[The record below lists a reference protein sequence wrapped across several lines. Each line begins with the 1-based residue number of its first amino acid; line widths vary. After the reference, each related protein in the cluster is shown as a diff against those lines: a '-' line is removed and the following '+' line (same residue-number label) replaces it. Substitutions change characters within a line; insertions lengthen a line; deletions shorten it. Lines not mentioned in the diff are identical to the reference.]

1 MRRQRFPGILP
12 QKTQSRVASLL
23 STLSPKLLWQLALE
37 QLDIAIVIKHANGE
51 MIYAN
56 QRFCDLIECSK
67 EDIIGRKIEE
77 VLPQK
82 NYEQQK
88 ALLEKERE
96 KQLSGKSG
104 VYDLELEVA
113 SGKTK
118 TVRIHVSP
126 IFDRDKNYLGSIGIA
141 TDVSREA
148 SALKAVSNAEALL
161 AAVFHVANVGLCI
174 TDSEGRVIAANPAHS
189 KIDGYTQEELVGELF
204 TKVLPPELREDALK
218 LHHEY
223 MAGEWDNISGEW
235 QVLHKNGTRRD
246 VAVSVAR
253 LILDDGRKF
262 RVSALTD
269 LTEQK
274 LIERQL
280 RYQAQLLENVSDAVI
295 AVDNNHIIT
304 SWNTAAEKLYGWT
317 AAEVLGK
324 HLYHILSYKYLNGES
339 EETIAE
345 TALKTGKW
353 VGEVLDR
360 RKDGT
365 EVIVEARVSQ
375 IHNEK
380 DEVIGLVSVN
390 RDITEQKQIE
400 RQLRYQAQLLENVSD
415 AVIAIDNDY
424 RITSWNTAA
433 EKLYG
438 WTAAEVLGKHLFEV
452 TQYRHLNGES
462 EETLK
467 EALLKAGKWIGEFLE
482 KRKDGTEI
490 IVEACI
496 SYLRNEKGE
505 IIGAVGIK
513 RDVTEQKQIERQ
525 LRYQAQ
531 LLENVSDA
539 VMAVDNDCIITSWNA
554 AAEKLYGWTATE
566 VMGKKLYPVLP
577 TTYLNGASEQD
588 AIKAMQSAGKWVGEV
603 AQKRK
608 DGTEVIVEACVSYLR
623 NEKGN
628 IIGMVS
634 INRDIT
640 EQKRYA
646 EERQRLYEQLQHLQ
660 KMESIGRLAGGIAHD
675 FNNILAAILGNVK
688 MATEKTTDEKV
699 TKYLSRIKA
708 ASERASALTQ
718 QLLGFARQGKYVPA
732 PVDLFDCVRNVVEM
746 LEHTIDKRIEVV
758 VEPASMPTKV
768 IGDRT
773 QLEQVIL
780 NIAINAV
787 DAIMPT
793 LEKKQHGVLRFAWR
807 SGVREDIKAT
817 NPHLLTSQPYFCLAI
832 SDSGIGIPKEIQKK
846 IFEPFFTTKE
856 IGKGTGLGL
865 AMVYGIMQNHH
876 GAVYVE
882 SEVGR
887 GATFEL
893 YFPQVL
899 ESQTENGV
907 KETYIN
913 QKLMS
918 NKRVL
923 IVDDE
928 DMLRELLTEQLT
940 EAGYAV
946 CEASNGVEA
955 IEVLKRLQAEQV
967 RVDAVVLDMN
977 MPKMDG
983 AKAFAEIR
991 ALFPRMPIL
1000 IATGYAQDEMVQ
1012 KVVESGANGVLVKP
1026 YDAEALFEKLNE
1038 ILKVRA

>member
-1 MRRQRFPGILP
+1 
-12 QKTQSRVASLL
+12 
-23 STLSPKLLWQLALE
+23 
-37 QLDIAIVIKHANGE
+37 
-51 MIYAN
+51 
-56 QRFCDLIECSK
+56 
-67 EDIIGRKIEE
+67 
-77 VLPQK
+77 
-82 NYEQQK
+82 
-88 ALLEKERE
+88 
-96 KQLSGKSG
+96 
-104 VYDLELEVA
+104 
-113 SGKTK
+113 
-118 TVRIHVSP
+118 
-126 IFDRDKNYLGSIGIA
+126 
-141 TDVSREA
+141 
-148 SALKAVSNAEALL
+148 
-161 AAVFHVANVGLCI
+161 
-174 TDSEGRVIAANPAHS
+174 
-189 KIDGYTQEELVGELF
+189 
-204 TKVLPPELREDALK
+204 
-218 LHHEY
+218 
-223 MAGEWDNISGEW
+223 
-235 QVLHKNGTRRD
+235 
-246 VAVSVAR
+246 
-253 LILDDGRKF
+253 
-262 RVSALTD
+262 
-269 LTEQK
+269 
-274 LIERQL
+274 
-280 RYQAQLLENVSDAVI
+280 
-295 AVDNNHIIT
+295 
-304 SWNTAAEKLYGWT
+304 
-317 AAEVLGK
+317 
-324 HLYHILSYKYLNGES
+324 
-339 EETIAE
+339 
-345 TALKTGKW
+345 
-353 VGEVLDR
+353 
-360 RKDGT
+360 
-365 EVIVEARVSQ
+365 
-375 IHNEK
+375 
-380 DEVIGLVSVN
+380 
-390 RDITEQKQIE
+390 
-400 RQLRYQAQLLENVSD
+400 
-415 AVIAIDNDY
+415 
-424 RITSWNTAA
+424 
-433 EKLYG
+433 
-438 WTAAEVLGKHLFEV
+438 
-452 TQYRHLNGES
+452 
-462 EETLK
+462 
-467 EALLKAGKWIGEFLE
+467 
-482 KRKDGTEI
+482 
-490 IVEACI
+490 
-496 SYLRNEKGE
+496 
-505 IIGAVGIK
+505 
-513 RDVTEQKQIERQ
+513 
-525 LRYQAQ
+525 
-531 LLENVSDA
+531 
-539 VMAVDNDCIITSWNA
+539 
-554 AAEKLYGWTATE
+554 
-566 VMGKKLYPVLP
+566 
-577 TTYLNGASEQD
+577 
-588 AIKAMQSAGKWVGEV
+588 
-603 AQKRK
+603 
-608 DGTEVIVEACVSYLR
+608 VIVEACVSYLR

-807 SGVREDIKAT
+807 SGVREEIKDV
-817 NPHLLTSQPYFCLAI
+817 NKHLLLDQPYFCLAI
-832 SDSGIGIPKEIQKK
+832 SDSGVGIPKEIQKK

>member
-1 MRRQRFPGILP
+1 MKRQRFPDILP
-12 QKTQSRVASLL
+12 QKTQSRATSLL
-23 STLSPKLLWQLALE
+23 STLSPELLWQLALE

-67 EDIIGRKIEE
+67 EDIIGKKVED

-82 NYEQQK
+82 NYDQQK

-96 KQLSGKSG
+96 KRLSGKAG

-113 SGKTK
+113 SGRTK
-118 TVRIHVSP
+118 TVRIHASP
-126 IFDRDKNYLGSIGIA
+126 IFDCDKNYLGSIAIL
-141 TDVSREA
+141 TDVSQEK
-148 SALKAVSNAEALL
+148 SALKSASDAQALL
-161 AAVFHVANVGLCI
+161 AAVFNVARVGLCI
-174 TDSEGRVIAANPAHS
+174 TDSDGVVVAANPAHS
-189 KIDGYTQEELVGELF
+189 KIDGYTQEELVGEVF
-204 TKVLPPELREDALK
+204 TKVLPPELREDTLR

-223 MAGEWDNISGEW
+223 MAGELNDMSGEW

-246 VAVSVAR
+246 VFVNTAKLTLDNGQQFKVTAV
-253 LILDDGRKF
+253 
-262 RVSALTD
+262 TD
-269 LTEQK
+269 LTEGK

-280 RYQAQLLENVSDAVI
+280 RYQAQLLENVSDAVM
-295 AVDNNHIIT
+295 AVDNDYIIT

-365 EVIVEARVSQ
+365 EVIVEACV
-375 IHNEK
+375 
-380 DEVIGLVSVN
+380 
-390 RDITEQKQIE
+390 
-400 RQLRYQAQLLENVSD
+400 
-415 AVIAIDNDY
+415 
-424 RITSWNTAA
+424 
-433 EKLYG
+433 
-438 WTAAEVLGKHLFEV
+438 
-452 TQYRHLNGES
+452 
-462 EETLK
+462 
-467 EALLKAGKWIGEFLE
+467 
-482 KRKDGTEI
+482 
-490 IVEACI
+490 

-505 IIGAVGIK
+505 IIGAVCIK

-539 VMAVDNDCIITSWNA
+539 VMAVDNDYIITSWNR
-554 AAEKLYGWTATE
+554 AAEKLYGWTAAE
-566 VMGKKLYPVLP
+566 VLGKNIYRVLP

-603 AQKRK
+603 IQKRK
-608 DGTEVIVEACVSYLR
+608 DGTEVITEACVSQIH
-623 NEKGN
+623 NEKDEV
-628 IIGMVS
+628 IGLVS

-640 EQKRYA
+640 EQKRHA

-708 ASERASALTQ
+708 ASERASELTQ
-718 QLLGFARQGKYVPA
+718 QLLGFARQGKYVPE
-732 PVDLFDCVRNVVEM
+732 PIDLFDCVRNVVEM
-746 LEHTIDKRIEVV
+746 LEHAIDKRIEVV
-758 VEPASMPTKV
+758 VEPPSLPTKV

-780 NIAINAV
+780 NLAVNAI
-787 DAIMPT
+787 DAMMPT
-793 LEKKQHGVLRFAWR
+793 LEKKQSGVLRFSWG
-807 SGVREDIKAT
+807 SGVREEIKT
-817 NPHLLTSQPYFCLAI
+817 INTHLLPNQPYLCLAV
-832 SDSGIGIPKEIQKK
+832 SDSGIGIPKDIQKK

-876 GAVYVE
+876 GAVHVE
-882 SEVGR
+882 SEVGK
-887 GATFEL
+887 GTTFEL
-893 YFPQVL
+893 YFPELL

-907 KETYIN
+907 TGTYIN
-913 QKLMS
+913 QKLMN

-940 EAGYAV
+940 EASYAV
-946 CEASNGVEA
+946 CEACNGAEA

-983 AKAFAEIR
+983 ARAFAEIR

-1000 IATGYAQDEMVQ
+1000 IATGYAEDEMVQ

-1026 YDAEALFEKLNE
+1026 YDAEALFEKLSE
-1038 ILKVRA
+1038 ILKMRA

>member
-1 MRRQRFPGILP
+1 MRRQRFPDILP

-23 STLSPKLLWQLALE
+23 STLSPELLWQLALE

-96 KQLSGKSG
+96 KRLSGKSG
-104 VYDLELEVA
+104 VYDLEVEVS

-118 TVRIHVSP
+118 TVRIHASP

-174 TDSEGRVIAANPAHS
+174 TDSEGKVIAANPAHS

-324 HLYHILSYKYLNGES
+324 HLFEVTQYRHLNGES

-365 EVIVEARVSQ
+365 EVIVEACV
-375 IHNEK
+375 
-380 DEVIGLVSVN
+380 
-390 RDITEQKQIE
+390 
-400 RQLRYQAQLLENVSD
+400 
-415 AVIAIDNDY
+415 
-424 RITSWNTAA
+424 
-433 EKLYG
+433 
-438 WTAAEVLGKHLFEV
+438 
-452 TQYRHLNGES
+452 
-462 EETLK
+462 
-467 EALLKAGKWIGEFLE
+467 
-482 KRKDGTEI
+482 
-490 IVEACI
+490 

-539 VMAVDNDCIITSWNA
+539 VIAVDNDYIITSWNR

-566 VMGKKLYPVLP
+566 VLGKNIYRVLP

-603 AQKRK
+603 VQKRK

-718 QLLGFARQGKYVPA
+718 QLLGFARRGKYVPA

-807 SGVREDIKAT
+807 SGVREEIKDV
-817 NPHLLTSQPYFCLAI
+817 NKHLLLDQPYFCLAI
-832 SDSGIGIPKEIQKK
+832 SDSGVGIPKEIQKK

-928 DMLRELLTEQLT
+928 DMLRELLMEQLT

>member
-1 MRRQRFPGILP
+1 MKRQRFPDILP

-88 ALLEKERE
+88 ALLEKEHE
-96 KQLSGKSG
+96 KRLSGKSS
-104 VYDLELEVA
+104 VYDLEVEVS

-118 TVRIHVSP
+118 TVRIHASP
-126 IFDRDKNYLGSIGIA
+126 IFDCDKNYLGSISIA

-174 TDSEGRVIAANPAHS
+174 TDSEGKVIAANPAHS

-324 HLYHILSYKYLNGES
+324 HLFEVTQYRHLNGES

-365 EVIVEARVSQ
+365 EVIVEACISYLR
-375 IHNEK
+375 NEK
-380 DEVIGLVSVN
+380 GEIIGAVCIK
-390 RDITEQKQIE
+390 RDVTEKKQIE

-415 AVIAIDNDY
+415 AVIAVDNDY
-424 RITSWNTAA
+424 
-433 EKLYG
+433 
-438 WTAAEVLGKHLFEV
+438 
-452 TQYRHLNGES
+452 
-462 EETLK
+462 
-467 EALLKAGKWIGEFLE
+467 
-482 KRKDGTEI
+482 
-490 IVEACI
+490 
-496 SYLRNEKGE
+496 
-505 IIGAVGIK
+505 
-513 RDVTEQKQIERQ
+513 
-525 LRYQAQ
+525 
-531 LLENVSDA
+531 
-539 VMAVDNDCIITSWNA
+539 IITSWNA
-554 AAEKLYGWTATE
+554 AAEKLYGWTAAE
-566 VMGKKLYPVLP
+566 VLGKKLYPVLP

-718 QLLGFARQGKYVPA
+718 KLLGFARQGKYVPA

-807 SGVREDIKAT
+807 SGVREEIKDV
-817 NPHLLTSQPYFCLAI
+817 NKHLLLDQPYFCLAI

-918 NKRVL
+918 NKRIL

-1000 IATGYAQDEMVQ
+1000 IVTGYAQDEMVQ

>member
-1 MRRQRFPGILP
+1 MKRQRFPDILP

-23 STLSPKLLWQLALE
+23 STLSPELLWQLALE

-118 TVRIHVSP
+118 TVRIHASP
-126 IFDRDKNYLGSIGIA
+126 IFDCDKNYLGSISIA

-174 TDSEGRVIAANPAHS
+174 TDSEGKVIAANPAHS

-438 WTAAEVLGKHLFEV
+438 WTAAEV
-452 TQYRHLNGES
+452 
-462 EETLK
+462 
-467 EALLKAGKWIGEFLE
+467 
-482 KRKDGTEI
+482 
-490 IVEACI
+490 
-496 SYLRNEKGE
+496 
-505 IIGAVGIK
+505 
-513 RDVTEQKQIERQ
+513 
-525 LRYQAQ
+525 
-531 LLENVSDA
+531 
-539 VMAVDNDCIITSWNA
+539 
-554 AAEKLYGWTATE
+554 
-566 VMGKKLYPVLP
+566 MGKKLYPVLP

-807 SGVREDIKAT
+807 SGVREEIKDV
-817 NPHLLTSQPYFCLAI
+817 NKHLLLDQPYFCLAI

>member
-23 STLSPKLLWQLALE
+23 STLSPELLWQLALE

-324 HLYHILSYKYLNGES
+324 
-339 EETIAE
+339 
-345 TALKTGKW
+345 
-353 VGEVLDR
+353 
-360 RKDGT
+360 
-365 EVIVEARVSQ
+365 
-375 IHNEK
+375 
-380 DEVIGLVSVN
+380 
-390 RDITEQKQIE
+390 
-400 RQLRYQAQLLENVSD
+400 
-415 AVIAIDNDY
+415 
-424 RITSWNTAA
+424 
-433 EKLYG
+433 
-438 WTAAEVLGKHLFEV
+438 
-452 TQYRHLNGES
+452 
-462 EETLK
+462 
-467 EALLKAGKWIGEFLE
+467 
-482 KRKDGTEI
+482 
-490 IVEACI
+490 
-496 SYLRNEKGE
+496 
-505 IIGAVGIK
+505 
-513 RDVTEQKQIERQ
+513 
-525 LRYQAQ
+525 
-531 LLENVSDA
+531 
-539 VMAVDNDCIITSWNA
+539 
-554 AAEKLYGWTATE
+554 
-566 VMGKKLYPVLP
+566 KLYPVLP

-623 NEKGN
+623 NEKGD

-807 SGVREDIKAT
+807 SGVREEIKDV
-817 NPHLLTSQPYFCLAI
+817 NKHLLLDQPYFCLAI

>member
-1 MRRQRFPGILP
+1 MRRQRFPDILP

-23 STLSPKLLWQLALE
+23 STLSPELLWQLALE

-96 KQLSGKSG
+96 KWLSGKSG

-118 TVRIHVSP
+118 TVRIHASP
-126 IFDRDKNYLGSIGIA
+126 IFDRDKNYLGSISIV

-174 TDSEGRVIAANPAHS
+174 TDSEGKVIAANPAHS

-274 LIERQL
+274 QIERQL

-317 AAEVLGK
+317 A
-324 HLYHILSYKYLNGES
+324 
-339 EETIAE
+339 T
-345 TALKTGKW
+345 
-353 VGEVLDR
+353 
-360 RKDGT
+360 
-365 EVIVEARVSQ
+365 
-375 IHNEK
+375 
-380 DEVIGLVSVN
+380 
-390 RDITEQKQIE
+390 
-400 RQLRYQAQLLENVSD
+400 
-415 AVIAIDNDY
+415 
-424 RITSWNTAA
+424 
-433 EKLYG
+433 
-438 WTAAEVLGKHLFEV
+438 EVLGKHLFEV

-467 EALLKAGKWIGEFLE
+467 EALLKAGKWVGEVLDR
-482 KRKDGTEI
+482 RKDGTEV
-490 IVEACI
+490 IVEACV

-539 VMAVDNDCIITSWNA
+539 VMAVDNDYIITSWNA

-566 VMGKKLYPVLP
+566 VLGKNIYRVLP

-588 AIKAMQSAGKWVGEV
+588 AIKAMQATGKWVGEV
-603 AQKRK
+603 VQKRK

-832 SDSGIGIPKEIQKK
+832 SDSGVGIPKEIQKK

>member
-23 STLSPKLLWQLALE
+23 STLSPELLWQLALE

-88 ALLEKERE
+88 ALLEKEHE
-96 KQLSGKSG
+96 KRLSGKSS
-104 VYDLELEVA
+104 VYDLEVEVS

-118 TVRIHVSP
+118 TVRIHASP

-141 TDVSREA
+141 TDVSRETT
-148 SALKAVSNAEALL
+148 ALKAVSNAEALL

-262 RVSALTD
+262 RVSVLTD

-438 WTAAEVLGKHLFEV
+438 WTAAEV
-452 TQYRHLNGES
+452 
-462 EETLK
+462 
-467 EALLKAGKWIGEFLE
+467 
-482 KRKDGTEI
+482 
-490 IVEACI
+490 
-496 SYLRNEKGE
+496 
-505 IIGAVGIK
+505 
-513 RDVTEQKQIERQ
+513 
-525 LRYQAQ
+525 
-531 LLENVSDA
+531 
-539 VMAVDNDCIITSWNA
+539 
-554 AAEKLYGWTATE
+554 
-566 VMGKKLYPVLP
+566 MGKKLYPVLP

-623 NEKGN
+623 NEKGD

-807 SGVREDIKAT
+807 SGVREEIKDV
-817 NPHLLTSQPYFCLAI
+817 NKHLLLDQPYFCLAI

>member
-1 MRRQRFPGILP
+1 MSALTSVGLYQRRQYGSIIITLNMKRQRFPDILP
-12 QKTQSRVASLL
+12 QKTQSRATSLL
-23 STLSPKLLWQLALE
+23 STLSPELLWQLALE

-67 EDIIGRKIEE
+67 EDIIGKKVED

-82 NYEQQK
+82 NYDQQK

-96 KQLSGKSG
+96 KRLSGKAG

-113 SGKTK
+113 SGRTK
-118 TVRIHVSP
+118 TVRIHASP
-126 IFDRDKNYLGSIGIA
+126 IFDCDKNYLGSIAIL
-141 TDVSREA
+141 TDVSQEK
-148 SALKAVSNAEALL
+148 SALKSASDAQALL
-161 AAVFHVANVGLCI
+161 AAVFNVARVGLCI
-174 TDSEGRVIAANPAHS
+174 TDSDGVVVAANPAHS
-189 KIDGYTQEELVGELF
+189 KIDGYTQEELVGEVF
-204 TKVLPPELREDALK
+204 TKVLPPELREDTLR

-223 MAGEWDNISGEW
+223 MAGELNDMSGEW

-246 VAVSVAR
+246 VFVNTAKLTLDNGQQFKVTAV
-253 LILDDGRKF
+253 
-262 RVSALTD
+262 TD
-269 LTEQK
+269 LTEGK

-280 RYQAQLLENVSDAVI
+280 RYQAQLLENVSDAVM
-295 AVDNNHIIT
+295 AVDNDYIIT

-365 EVIVEARVSQ
+365 EVIVEACV
-375 IHNEK
+375 
-380 DEVIGLVSVN
+380 
-390 RDITEQKQIE
+390 
-400 RQLRYQAQLLENVSD
+400 
-415 AVIAIDNDY
+415 
-424 RITSWNTAA
+424 
-433 EKLYG
+433 
-438 WTAAEVLGKHLFEV
+438 
-452 TQYRHLNGES
+452 
-462 EETLK
+462 
-467 EALLKAGKWIGEFLE
+467 
-482 KRKDGTEI
+482 
-490 IVEACI
+490 

-505 IIGAVGIK
+505 IIGAVCIK

-539 VMAVDNDCIITSWNA
+539 VMAVDNDYIITSWNR
-554 AAEKLYGWTATE
+554 AAEKLYGWTAAE
-566 VMGKKLYPVLP
+566 VLGKNIYRVLP

-603 AQKRK
+603 IQKRK
-608 DGTEVIVEACVSYLR
+608 DGTEVITEACVSQIH
-623 NEKGN
+623 NEKDEV
-628 IIGMVS
+628 IGLVS

-640 EQKRYA
+640 EQKRHA

-708 ASERASALTQ
+708 ASERASELTQ
-718 QLLGFARQGKYVPA
+718 QLLGFARQGKYVPE
-732 PVDLFDCVRNVVEM
+732 PIDLFDCVRNVVEM
-746 LEHTIDKRIEVV
+746 LEHAIDKRIEVV
-758 VEPASMPTKV
+758 VEPPSLPTKV

-780 NIAINAV
+780 NLAVNAI
-787 DAIMPT
+787 DAMMPT
-793 LEKKQHGVLRFAWR
+793 LEKKQSGVLRFSWG
-807 SGVREDIKAT
+807 SGVREEIKT
-817 NPHLLTSQPYFCLAI
+817 INTHLLPNQPYLCLAV
-832 SDSGIGIPKEIQKK
+832 SDSGIGIPKDIQKK

-876 GAVYVE
+876 GAVHVE
-882 SEVGR
+882 SEVGK
-887 GATFEL
+887 GTTFEL
-893 YFPQVL
+893 YFPELL

-907 KETYIN
+907 TGTYIN
-913 QKLMS
+913 QKLMN

-940 EAGYAV
+940 EASYAV
-946 CEASNGVEA
+946 CEACNGAEA

-983 AKAFAEIR
+983 ARAFAEIR

-1000 IATGYAQDEMVQ
+1000 IATGYAEDEMVQ

-1026 YDAEALFEKLNE
+1026 YDAEALFEKLSE
-1038 ILKVRA
+1038 ILKMRA

>member
-1 MRRQRFPGILP
+1 MRQQAFPDILP
-12 QKTQSRVASLL
+12 QKTQSRATSLL
-23 STLSPKLLWQLALE
+23 STLSPELLWQLALE

-67 EDIIGRKIEE
+67 EDIIGKKVED

-82 NYEQQK
+82 NYDQQK

-96 KQLSGKSG
+96 RRLSGKSS
-104 VYDLELEVA
+104 VYDLEIEVA
-113 SGKTK
+113 GGKTK
-118 TVRIHVSP
+118 TVRVHASP
-126 IFDRDKNYLGSIGIA
+126 IFDCDKNYLGSIAIL
-141 TDVSREA
+141 TDISRETT
-148 SALKAVSNAEALL
+148 ALKAVSNAEALL
-161 AAVFHVANVGLCI
+161 AAVFNVASVGLCI
-174 TDSEGRVIAANPAHS
+174 TDSEGKVIAANPAHS

-280 RYQAQLLENVSDAVI
+280 RYQAQLLENVSDAVM
-295 AVDNNHIIT
+295 AVDNDYIIT

-324 HLYHILSYKYLNGES
+324 HLFNVTQYKHLNGES
-339 EETIAE
+339 GKTVLD
-345 TALKTGKW
+345 ALSKTGKW
-353 VGEVLDR
+353 VGEVAEK

-365 EVIVEARVSQ
+365 EVIVEA
-375 IHNEK
+375 
-380 DEVIGLVSVN
+380 
-390 RDITEQKQIE
+390 
-400 RQLRYQAQLLENVSD
+400 
-415 AVIAIDNDY
+415 
-424 RITSWNTAA
+424 
-433 EKLYG
+433 
-438 WTAAEVLGKHLFEV
+438 
-452 TQYRHLNGES
+452 
-462 EETLK
+462 
-467 EALLKAGKWIGEFLE
+467 
-482 KRKDGTEI
+482 
-490 IVEACI
+490 CI
-496 SYLRNEKGE
+496 SQLYNEKGE

-539 VMAVDNDCIITSWNA
+539 VMAVDNDYIITSWNT
-554 AAEKLYGWTATE
+554 AAEKLYGWTAAE
-566 VMGKKLYPVLP
+566 VLGKNIYRVLP

-603 AQKRK
+603 VQKRK

-718 QLLGFARQGKYVPA
+718 QLLGFARQGKYEVTA
-732 PVDLFDCVRNVVEM
+732 VDLRDCVRNVVEM

-758 VEPASMPTKV
+758 VEPAHMSTKV
-768 IGDRT
+768 MGDRT

-780 NIAINAV
+780 NLAVNAI
-787 DAIMPT
+787 DAMMPT
-793 LEKKQHGVLRFAWR
+793 LEAKQSGILRFSWG
-807 SGVREDIKAT
+807 SGVREEIKEV
-817 NPHLLTSQPYFCLAI
+817 NQHLLPNQPYLCLAV

-876 GAVYVE
+876 GAVHVE
-882 SEVGR
+882 SEVGK
-887 GATFEL
+887 GTTFEL
-893 YFPQVL
+893 YFPELL

-907 KETYIN
+907 TGTYIN
-913 QKLMS
+913 QKLMN

-946 CEASNGVEA
+946 CEACNGAEA

-983 AKAFAEIR
+983 ARAFAEIR

-1000 IATGYAQDEMVQ
+1000 IATGYAEDEMVQ

-1026 YDAEALFEKLNE
+1026 YDAEALFEKLSE
-1038 ILKVRA
+1038 ILKMRA

>member
-1 MRRQRFPGILP
+1 MRRQRFPDILP

-23 STLSPKLLWQLALE
+23 STLSPELLWQLALE

-88 ALLEKERE
+88 ALLEKEHE
-96 KQLSGKSG
+96 KRLSGKSS
-104 VYDLELEVA
+104 VYDLEVEVS

-118 TVRIHVSP
+118 TVRIHASP

-174 TDSEGRVIAANPAHS
+174 TDSEGKVIAANPAHS

-274 LIERQL
+274 QIERQL

-295 AVDNNHIIT
+295 AIDNDYRIT

-365 EVIVEARVSQ
+365 EVIVEACV
-375 IHNEK
+375 
-380 DEVIGLVSVN
+380 
-390 RDITEQKQIE
+390 
-400 RQLRYQAQLLENVSD
+400 
-415 AVIAIDNDY
+415 
-424 RITSWNTAA
+424 
-433 EKLYG
+433 
-438 WTAAEVLGKHLFEV
+438 
-452 TQYRHLNGES
+452 
-462 EETLK
+462 
-467 EALLKAGKWIGEFLE
+467 
-482 KRKDGTEI
+482 
-490 IVEACI
+490 

-513 RDVTEQKQIERQ
+513 RDVTEKKQIERQ

-539 VMAVDNDCIITSWNA
+539 VMAVDNDYIITSWNR

-566 VMGKKLYPVLP
+566 VLGKNIYRVLP

-603 AQKRK
+603 VQKRK

-718 QLLGFARQGKYVPA
+718 QLLGFARRGKYVPA

-832 SDSGIGIPKEIQKK
+832 SDSGVGIPKEIQKK

>member
-1 MRRQRFPGILP
+1 MKRQRFPDILP
-12 QKTQSRVASLL
+12 QKTQSRVTSLL
-23 STLSPKLLWQLALE
+23 STLSPELLWQLALE

-88 ALLEKERE
+88 ALLEKECE
-96 KQLSGKSG
+96 KRLSGKSG
-104 VYDLELEVA
+104 VYDLELEVS

-118 TVRIHVSP
+118 TVRIHASP
-126 IFDRDKNYLGSIGIA
+126 IFDCDKNYLGSIGIV
-141 TDVSREA
+141 TDVSRETT
-148 SALKAVSNAEALL
+148 ALKAVSSAEAML
-161 AAVFHVANVGLCI
+161 AAVFNVANVGLCI
-174 TDSEGRVIAANPAHS
+174 TDSEGKIIAANPAHS

-274 LIERQL
+274 RIERQL

-295 AVDNNHIIT
+295 AIDNDYRIT

-365 EVIVEARVSQ
+365 EVIVEACV
-375 IHNEK
+375 
-380 DEVIGLVSVN
+380 
-390 RDITEQKQIE
+390 
-400 RQLRYQAQLLENVSD
+400 
-415 AVIAIDNDY
+415 
-424 RITSWNTAA
+424 
-433 EKLYG
+433 
-438 WTAAEVLGKHLFEV
+438 
-452 TQYRHLNGES
+452 
-462 EETLK
+462 
-467 EALLKAGKWIGEFLE
+467 
-482 KRKDGTEI
+482 
-490 IVEACI
+490 

-505 IIGAVGIK
+505 IIGAVCIK

-539 VMAVDNDCIITSWNA
+539 VMAVDNDYIITSWNRG
-554 AAEKLYGWTATE
+554 AEKLYGWTAAE
-566 VMGKKLYPVLP
+566 VLGKNIYRVLP

-603 AQKRK
+603 VQKRK

-807 SGVREDIKAT
+807 SGVREEIKDV
-817 NPHLLTSQPYFCLAI
+817 NKHLLLDQPYFCLAI
-832 SDSGIGIPKEIQKK
+832 SDSGVGIPKEIQKK

>member
-1 MRRQRFPGILP
+1 MRRQRFPDILP

-23 STLSPKLLWQLALE
+23 STLSPELLWQLALE

-118 TVRIHVSP
+118 TVRIHDSP
-126 IFDRDKNYLGSIGIA
+126 IFDRDKNYLGSIGIV

-161 AAVFHVANVGLCI
+161 AAVFNVANVGLCI
-174 TDSEGRVIAANPAHS
+174 TDSEGKIIAANPAHS

-324 HLYHILSYKYLNGES
+324 HLFEVTQYRHLNGES

-365 EVIVEARVSQ
+365 EVIVEACV
-375 IHNEK
+375 
-380 DEVIGLVSVN
+380 
-390 RDITEQKQIE
+390 
-400 RQLRYQAQLLENVSD
+400 
-415 AVIAIDNDY
+415 
-424 RITSWNTAA
+424 
-433 EKLYG
+433 
-438 WTAAEVLGKHLFEV
+438 
-452 TQYRHLNGES
+452 
-462 EETLK
+462 
-467 EALLKAGKWIGEFLE
+467 
-482 KRKDGTEI
+482 
-490 IVEACI
+490 

-539 VMAVDNDCIITSWNA
+539 VMAVDNDYIITSWNR

-566 VMGKKLYPVLP
+566 VLGKNIYRVLP

-603 AQKRK
+603 VQKRK

-660 KMESIGRLAGGIAHD
+660 KMESIGRLAGGVAHD

-807 SGVREDIKAT
+807 SGVREEIKDV
-817 NPHLLTSQPYFCLAI
+817 NKHLLLDQPYFCLAI

>member
-1 MRRQRFPGILP
+1 MKRQRFPDILP

-23 STLSPKLLWQLALE
+23 STLSPELLWQLALE

-56 QRFCDLIECSK
+56 QKFCDLIECSK
-67 EDIIGRKIEE
+67 EDIIGRKVEE
-77 VLPQK
+77 ALPQK

-88 ALLEKERE
+88 ALLEKEHE
-96 KQLSGKSG
+96 KRLSGKSG

-113 SGKTK
+113 SGRTK
-118 TVRIHVSP
+118 TVRIHASP
-126 IFDRDKNYLGSIGIA
+126 IFDCDKNYLGSIGIV
-141 TDVSREA
+141 TDVSRETT
-148 SALKAVSNAEALL
+148 ALKAVSSAEAML

-174 TDSEGRVIAANPAHS
+174 TDSAGKVIAANPAHS

-204 TKVLPPELREDALK
+204 TKVLPPELRENVLK

-223 MAGEWDNISGEW
+223 MAGEWDNLSGEW

-253 LILDDGRKF
+253 LILDDGQKF
-262 RVSALTD
+262 RVTALTD

-274 LIERQL
+274 QIERQL

-295 AVDNNHIIT
+295 AVDNDYIIT
-304 SWNTAAEKLYGWT
+304 SWNAAAEKLYGWT

-324 HLYHILSYKYLNGES
+324 YLFEVTQYRHLNGES
-339 EETIAE
+339 GKTVLD
-345 TALKTGKW
+345 ALSKTGRW
-353 VGEVLDR
+353 IGEVAEK

-415 AVIAIDNDY
+415 AVIAVDNDY
-424 RITSWNTAA
+424 
-433 EKLYG
+433 
-438 WTAAEVLGKHLFEV
+438 
-452 TQYRHLNGES
+452 
-462 EETLK
+462 
-467 EALLKAGKWIGEFLE
+467 
-482 KRKDGTEI
+482 
-490 IVEACI
+490 
-496 SYLRNEKGE
+496 
-505 IIGAVGIK
+505 
-513 RDVTEQKQIERQ
+513 
-525 LRYQAQ
+525 
-531 LLENVSDA
+531 
-539 VMAVDNDCIITSWNA
+539 IITSWNA
-554 AAEKLYGWTATE
+554 AAEKLYGWTAAE
-566 VMGKKLYPVLP
+566 VLGKNIYQVLQI
-577 TTYLNGASEQD
+577 TYLNGASEQD
-588 AIKAMQSAGKWVGEV
+588 AIKAMQATGKWVGEV
-603 AQKRK
+603 IQKRK
-608 DGTEVIVEACVSYLR
+608 DGTEVIVEACVSPLLS
-623 NEKGN
+623 EKGEVT
-628 IIGMVS
+628 GLVS

-746 LEHTIDKRIEVV
+746 LAHAIDKRIEVII
-758 VEPASMPTKV
+758 EPPSLPTKAV
-768 IGDRT
+768 GDRT

-793 LEKKQHGVLRFAWR
+793 LEEKQHGVLRFAWR

-817 NPHLLTSQPYFCLAI
+817 NPHLLPNQPYFCLAI

-876 GAVYVE
+876 GAVCVE
-882 SEVGR
+882 SEVGK

-899 ESQTENGV
+899 ESQMEDGV
-907 KETYIN
+907 MEPYIN
-913 QKLMS
+913 QKLMN

-946 CEASNGVEA
+946 CEACNGVEA
-955 IEVLKRLQAEQV
+955 IEMLKRLQAEQV

-983 AKAFAEIR
+983 ARAFAEIR

-1000 IATGYAQDEMVQ
+1000 IATGYAEDEMVQ

>member
-1 MRRQRFPGILP
+1 MRRQRFPDILP

-23 STLSPKLLWQLALE
+23 STLSPELLWQLALE

-96 KQLSGKSG
+96 KRLSGKSG

-118 TVRIHVSP
+118 TVRIHASP
-126 IFDRDKNYLGSIGIA
+126 IFDCDKNYLGSIGIV
-141 TDVSREA
+141 TDVSRETT
-148 SALKAVSNAEALL
+148 ALKAVSNAEALL

-174 TDSEGRVIAANPAHS
+174 TDSEGKVIAANPAHS

-262 RVSALTD
+262 RVSVLTD

-295 AVDNNHIIT
+295 AIDNDYRIT

-365 EVIVEARVSQ
+365 EVIVEACVSYLR
-375 IHNEK
+375 NEK
-380 DEVIGLVSVN
+380 GEIIGAVCIK
-390 RDITEQKQIE
+390 RDVTEQKQIE

-415 AVIAIDNDY
+415 AVMAVDNDY
-424 RITSWNTAA
+424 IITSWNRAA

-438 WTAAEVLGKHLFEV
+438 WTATEVLGKHLFEV

-496 SYLRNEKGE
+496 SQLRNEKGE

-539 VMAVDNDCIITSWNA
+539 VIAVDNNHIITSWNA

-566 VMGKKLYPVLP
+566 VLGKNIYRVLP

-588 AIKAMQSAGKWVGEV
+588 AIKAMQATGKWVGEV
-603 AQKRK
+603 VQKRK
-608 DGTEVIVEACVSYLR
+608 DGTEMIVEACVSYLR

-660 KMESIGRLAGGIAHD
+660 KMESIGRLAGGVAHD

-793 LEKKQHGVLRFAWR
+793 LEEKQHGVLRFAWR

>member
-118 TVRIHVSP
+118 TVRIHASP
-126 IFDRDKNYLGSIGIA
+126 IFDCDKNYLGSIGIV

-161 AAVFHVANVGLCI
+161 AAVFNVANVGLCI
-174 TDSEGRVIAANPAHS
+174 TDSEGKVIAANPAHS

-262 RVSALTD
+262 RVSVLTD

-274 LIERQL
+274 L
-280 RYQAQLLENVSDAVI
+280 
-295 AVDNNHIIT
+295 
-304 SWNTAAEKLYGWT
+304 
-317 AAEVLGK
+317 
-324 HLYHILSYKYLNGES
+324 
-339 EETIAE
+339 
-345 TALKTGKW
+345 
-353 VGEVLDR
+353 
-360 RKDGT
+360 
-365 EVIVEARVSQ
+365 
-375 IHNEK
+375 
-380 DEVIGLVSVN
+380 
-390 RDITEQKQIE
+390 IE

-496 SYLRNEKGE
+496 SQLRNEKGE

-539 VMAVDNDCIITSWNA
+539 VMAVDNDYIITSWNR

-566 VMGKKLYPVLP
+566 VLGKNIYRVLP

-623 NEKGN
+623 NEKGD

-646 EERQRLYEQLQHLQ
+646 EERQRLYEQLQQLQ

-807 SGVREDIKAT
+807 SGVREEIKDV
-817 NPHLLTSQPYFCLAI
+817 NKHLLLDQPYFCLAI

-913 QKLMS
+913 QKLMN

-1000 IATGYAQDEMVQ
+1000 IVTGYAQDEMVQ

>member
-1 MRRQRFPGILP
+1 MRRQRFPDILP

-23 STLSPKLLWQLALE
+23 STLSPELLWQLALE

-67 EDIIGRKIEE
+67 EDIIGRKVEE
-77 VLPQK
+77 ALPQK

-96 KQLSGKSG
+96 KWLSGKSG

-118 TVRIHVSP
+118 TVRIHASP

-161 AAVFHVANVGLCI
+161 AAVFNVANVGLCI
-174 TDSEGRVIAANPAHS
+174 TDSEGKIIAANPAHS

-262 RVSALTD
+262 KVTALTD

-280 RYQAQLLENVSDAVI
+280 RYQAQLLENVSDAV
-295 AVDNNHIIT
+295 
-304 SWNTAAEKLYGWT
+304 
-317 AAEVLGK
+317 
-324 HLYHILSYKYLNGES
+324 
-339 EETIAE
+339 
-345 TALKTGKW
+345 
-353 VGEVLDR
+353 
-360 RKDGT
+360 
-365 EVIVEARVSQ
+365 
-375 IHNEK
+375 
-380 DEVIGLVSVN
+380 
-390 RDITEQKQIE
+390 
-400 RQLRYQAQLLENVSD
+400 
-415 AVIAIDNDY
+415 
-424 RITSWNTAA
+424 
-433 EKLYG
+433 
-438 WTAAEVLGKHLFEV
+438 
-452 TQYRHLNGES
+452 
-462 EETLK
+462 
-467 EALLKAGKWIGEFLE
+467 
-482 KRKDGTEI
+482 
-490 IVEACI
+490 
-496 SYLRNEKGE
+496 
-505 IIGAVGIK
+505 
-513 RDVTEQKQIERQ
+513 
-525 LRYQAQ
+525 
-531 LLENVSDA
+531 
-539 VMAVDNDCIITSWNA
+539 MAVDNDYIITSWNA
-554 AAEKLYGWTATE
+554 AAEKLYGWTAAE
-566 VMGKKLYPVLP
+566 VLGKNIYRVLP

-603 AQKRK
+603 VQKRK

-623 NEKGN
+623 DEKGN

-675 FNNILAAILGNVK
+675 FNNILATILGNVK

-718 QLLGFARQGKYVPA
+718 QLLGFARRGKYVPA

-832 SDSGIGIPKEIQKK
+832 SDSGVGIPKEIQKK
-846 IFEPFFTTKE
+846 IFEPFFTTKA
-856 IGKGTGLGL
+856 IGQRTGLGL

-876 GAVYVE
+876 GAVCVE
-882 SEVGR
+882 SKVGE

-899 ESQTENGV
+899 ESQMEDSVT
-907 KETYIN
+907 KPYIN
-913 QKLMS
+913 QKLMN

>member
-1 MRRQRFPGILP
+1 MP
-12 QKTQSRVASLL
+12 SLL
-23 STLSPKLLWQLALE
+23 LITTISSP
-37 QLDIAIVIKHANGE
+37 
-51 MIYAN
+51 
-56 QRFCDLIECSK
+56 
-67 EDIIGRKIEE
+67 
-77 VLPQK
+77 
-82 NYEQQK
+82 
-88 ALLEKERE
+88 
-96 KQLSGKSG
+96 
-104 VYDLELEVA
+104 
-113 SGKTK
+113 
-118 TVRIHVSP
+118 
-126 IFDRDKNYLGSIGIA
+126 
-141 TDVSREA
+141 
-148 SALKAVSNAEALL
+148 
-161 AAVFHVANVGLCI
+161 
-174 TDSEGRVIAANPAHS
+174 
-189 KIDGYTQEELVGELF
+189 
-204 TKVLPPELREDALK
+204 
-218 LHHEY
+218 
-223 MAGEWDNISGEW
+223 
-235 QVLHKNGTRRD
+235 
-246 VAVSVAR
+246 
-253 LILDDGRKF
+253 
-262 RVSALTD
+262 
-269 LTEQK
+269 
-274 LIERQL
+274 
-280 RYQAQLLENVSDAVI
+280 
-295 AVDNNHIIT
+295 
-304 SWNTAAEKLYGWT
+304 
-317 AAEVLGK
+317 
-324 HLYHILSYKYLNGES
+324 
-339 EETIAE
+339 
-345 TALKTGKW
+345 
-353 VGEVLDR
+353 
-360 RKDGT
+360 
-365 EVIVEARVSQ
+365 
-375 IHNEK
+375 
-380 DEVIGLVSVN
+380 
-390 RDITEQKQIE
+390 
-400 RQLRYQAQLLENVSD
+400 
-415 AVIAIDNDY
+415 
-424 RITSWNTAA
+424 
-433 EKLYG
+433 
-438 WTAAEVLGKHLFEV
+438 
-452 TQYRHLNGES
+452 
-462 EETLK
+462 
-467 EALLKAGKWIGEFLE
+467 
-482 KRKDGTEI
+482 
-490 IVEACI
+490 
-496 SYLRNEKGE
+496 
-505 IIGAVGIK
+505 VGI
-513 RDVTEQKQIERQ
+513 
-525 LRYQAQ
+525 
-531 LLENVSDA
+531 
-539 VMAVDNDCIITSWNA
+539 A

-566 VMGKKLYPVLP
+566 VLGKNIYRVLP

-603 AQKRK
+603 VQKRK

-793 LEKKQHGVLRFAWR
+793 LEEKQHGVLRFAWR

>member
-23 STLSPKLLWQLALE
+23 STLSPELLWQLALE

-118 TVRIHVSP
+118 TVRIHASP
-126 IFDRDKNYLGSIGIA
+126 IFDCDKNYLGSISIV

-280 RYQAQLLENVSDAVI
+280 RYQAQLLENVSDAV
-295 AVDNNHIIT
+295 
-304 SWNTAAEKLYGWT
+304 
-317 AAEVLGK
+317 
-324 HLYHILSYKYLNGES
+324 
-339 EETIAE
+339 
-345 TALKTGKW
+345 
-353 VGEVLDR
+353 
-360 RKDGT
+360 
-365 EVIVEARVSQ
+365 
-375 IHNEK
+375 
-380 DEVIGLVSVN
+380 
-390 RDITEQKQIE
+390 
-400 RQLRYQAQLLENVSD
+400 
-415 AVIAIDNDY
+415 
-424 RITSWNTAA
+424 
-433 EKLYG
+433 
-438 WTAAEVLGKHLFEV
+438 
-452 TQYRHLNGES
+452 
-462 EETLK
+462 
-467 EALLKAGKWIGEFLE
+467 
-482 KRKDGTEI
+482 
-490 IVEACI
+490 
-496 SYLRNEKGE
+496 
-505 IIGAVGIK
+505 
-513 RDVTEQKQIERQ
+513 
-525 LRYQAQ
+525 
-531 LLENVSDA
+531 
-539 VMAVDNDCIITSWNA
+539 MAVDNDCIITSWNA

-623 NEKGN
+623 NEKGD

>member
-1 MRRQRFPGILP
+1 MKRQRFPDILP

-23 STLSPKLLWQLALE
+23 STLSPELLWQLALE

-96 KQLSGKSG
+96 KRLSGKSS
-104 VYDLELEVA
+104 VYDLEVEVS

-118 TVRIHVSP
+118 TVRIHASP

-174 TDSEGRVIAANPAHS
+174 TDSEGKVIAANPAHS

-295 AVDNNHIIT
+295 A
-304 SWNTAAEKLYGWT
+304 
-317 AAEVLGK
+317 
-324 HLYHILSYKYLNGES
+324 
-339 EETIAE
+339 
-345 TALKTGKW
+345 
-353 VGEVLDR
+353 
-360 RKDGT
+360 
-365 EVIVEARVSQ
+365 
-375 IHNEK
+375 
-380 DEVIGLVSVN
+380 
-390 RDITEQKQIE
+390 
-400 RQLRYQAQLLENVSD
+400 
-415 AVIAIDNDY
+415 IDNDY

-490 IVEACI
+490 
-496 SYLRNEKGE
+496 
-505 IIGAVGIK
+505 
-513 RDVTEQKQIERQ
+513 
-525 LRYQAQ
+525 
-531 LLENVSDA
+531 
-539 VMAVDNDCIITSWNA
+539 
-554 AAEKLYGWTATE
+554 
-566 VMGKKLYPVLP
+566 
-577 TTYLNGASEQD
+577 
-588 AIKAMQSAGKWVGEV
+588 
-603 AQKRK
+603 
-608 DGTEVIVEACVSYLR
+608 IVEACVSYLR

-807 SGVREDIKAT
+807 SGVRKEIKDV
-817 NPHLLTSQPYFCLAI
+817 NKHLLLDQPYFCLAI

-856 IGKGTGLGL
+856 IGKSTGLGL